1 MCDPNTALETINST
15 AKATTVLGK
24 LLGKFFGPSWEKK
37 QADAVDYTAKV
48 ILKLI
53 RDNPD
58 MDIIYDNGEL
68 SIKRHDAI
76 ALASRAD
83 EREAIES
90 VRQQHN
96 LESVIGVAETTL
108 GDKVCVNNE
117 SVDEDFITRLFNIAK
132 DANKREMQFIWGKIL
147 AQEVVEPGSFSL
159 RTLEV
164 VRNLNKLEEEVFH
177 KVAAVTLK
185 SGKQYFLP
193 ANLDLTAKYGVDF
206 ASLLMLQECG
216 LLQSFEALPLN
227 VSLGREGIVGLENN
241 GNIIVIKRNGSS
253 KSLFSFNAY
262 KFTKAGQELLRVLT
276 PNSEKRYAFEYGKFL
291 QINNLDLNVNA
302 YEVISK
308 KDNGEIIFSD
318 KPINFD

>member
-1 MCDPNTALETINST
+1 
-15 AKATTVLGK
+15 
-24 LLGKFFGPSWEKK
+24 
-37 QADAVDYTAKV
+37 
-48 ILKLI
+48 
-53 RDNPD
+53 
-58 MDIIYDNGEL
+58 
-68 SIKRHDAI
+68 
-76 ALASRAD
+76 
-83 EREAIES
+83 
-90 VRQQHN
+90 
-96 LESVIGVAETTL
+96 
-108 GDKVCVNNE
+108 
-117 SVDEDFITRLFNIAK
+117 
-132 DANKREMQFIWGKIL
+132 MQFIWGKIL